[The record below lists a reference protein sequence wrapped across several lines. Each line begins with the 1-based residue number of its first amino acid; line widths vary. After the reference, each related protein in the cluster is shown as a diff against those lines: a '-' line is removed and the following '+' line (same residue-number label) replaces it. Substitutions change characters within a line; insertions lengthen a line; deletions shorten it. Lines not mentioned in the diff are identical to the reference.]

1 MIILNIS
8 LYNTMALHNRE
19 VETSQNMQ
27 QTLNTLTTHTN
38 LQSVV
43 SEGQS
48 KVRWRCMKWK
58 EENISAVIQYTGD
71 CMTQGRGNNCGQ
83 PNMQTETLDAYFQV
97 LLRVDLLVSI
107 KE

>member
-8 LYNTMALHNRE
+8 LYNTMALQTHKSNNGE
-19 VETSQNMQ
+19 EETSQNMQ

-38 LQSVV
+38 LHPVV

-58 EENISAVIQYTGD
+58 EENISAVIQYTSD
-71 CMTQGRGNNCGQ
+71 CMTQGRGNNC
-83 PNMQTETLDAYFQV
+83 
-97 LLRVDLLVSI
+97 
-107 KE
+107 

>member
-8 LYNTMALHNRE
+8 LYNTMALHTHKSNNGD

-27 QTLNTLTTHTN
+27 QRLNTHTN

-58 EENISAVIQYTGD
+58 EENISAVIEYTGD
-71 CMTQGRGNNCGQ
+71 CMTQGRGNNCGHS
-83 PNMQTETLDAYFQV
+83 QTCRLKHLINHAYFQV
-97 LLRVDLLVSI
+97 LLY
-107 KE
+107 E

>member
-8 LYNTMALHNRE
+8 LYNTMALHTHKSNNGE

-38 LQSVV
+38 LQAVV

-48 KVRWRCMKWK
+48 KVR
-58 EENISAVIQYTGD
+58 
-71 CMTQGRGNNCGQ
+71 
-83 PNMQTETLDAYFQV
+83 
-97 LLRVDLLVSI
+97 
-107 KE
+107 

>member
-8 LYNTMALHNRE
+8 LYNTMALHTHKSNNGE

-38 LQSVV
+38 LHTVV

-58 EENISAVIQYTGD
+58 EENISAVIQY
-71 CMTQGRGNNCGQ
+71 RGPGGETIVDS
-83 PNMQTETLDAYFQV
+83 QTCRLKHLINHAYF
-97 LLRVDLLVSI
+97 
-107 KE
+107 

>member
-8 LYNTMALHNRE
+8 LYNTMALHTHKSNNGE

-38 LQSVV
+38 LHAVV

-71 CMTQGRGNNCGQ
+71 FITQGRGNNCGQ
-83 PNMQTETLDAYFQV
+83 PNMQTETLD
-97 LLRVDLLVSI
+97 
-107 KE
+107 